1 MSHKLRKLFPYLVL
15 VVGSMAMVWAVSFG
29 TLPRADFAFN
39 NGDEI
44 QTVDPAKATGVP
56 EGRVINALFEGLLRQ
71 HPLQREPDE
80 NGIVPLTP
88 ATRGV
93 AESYSISDDGRI
105 YTFRLRSTA
114 RWNNG
119 EPVTAEDFAWSWR
132 RMLHPETGSQYAYQ
146 LYYVVGAEAY
156 NMSQVKVGD
165 QVEVELEDR
174 ENPQQLFPR
183 GTILRGILA
192 GMDEAGENFS
202 VEVKQEKA
210 GQVDW
215 QGAGQLRHFTKVTAE
230 KPGEGERCYHL
241 LPDFDSQV
249 GIRVTAAD
257 TLVVTL
263 KNRFQSIRFGLHGFL
278 QHSFF
283 FVLFGLNRQN
293 HSISFQK

>member
-1 MSHKLRKLFPYLVL
+1 MVL
-15 VVGSMAMVWAVSFG
+15 VVGAMAMVWAVSFG

-71 HPLQREPDE
+71 HPLEREPDE
-80 NGIVPLTP
+80 SGIVPLAP

-105 YTFRLRSTA
+105 YTFRLRPTA
-114 RWNNG
+114 RWNTG

-183 GTILRGILA
+183 GTILRG
-192 GMDEAGENFS
+192 S
-202 VEVKQEKA
+202 
-210 GQVDW
+210 
-215 QGAGQLRHFTKVTAE
+215 
-230 KPGEGERCYHL
+230 
-241 LPDFDSQV
+241 
-249 GIRVTAAD
+249 
-257 TLVVTL
+257 
-263 KNRFQSIRFGLHGFL
+263 
-278 QHSFF
+278 
-283 FVLFGLNRQN
+283 
-293 HSISFQK
+293 